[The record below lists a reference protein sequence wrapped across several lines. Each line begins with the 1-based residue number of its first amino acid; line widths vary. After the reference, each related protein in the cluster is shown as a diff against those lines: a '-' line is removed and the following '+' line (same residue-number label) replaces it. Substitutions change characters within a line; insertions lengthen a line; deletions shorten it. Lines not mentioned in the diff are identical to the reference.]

1 MNIALDLK
9 HINLENIFFMETKRN
24 VIIDGKFTKLLY
36 SNSVMSTNGIYIHT
50 PLISRNNYKTNNKTT
65 FYISSSDSVNI
76 HIVNNL
82 CRIESRII
90 DAYGQ
95 HSCSRKS
102 PIYSLKEQLNQLCFK
117 TFHEMNMQEGNQ
129 TYILRIS
136 GIWENETS
144 VGITYRFNTVSTCG
158 K

>member
-9 HINLENIFFMETKRN
+9 CISLENIFFMETKRN
-24 VIIDGKFTKLLY
+24 VIIDGNFTKLLY
-36 SNSVMSTNGIYIHT
+36 SNLFVSTNGIYIHT
-50 PLISRNNYKTNNKTT
+50 PLVSRNNYKTNNKTI
-65 FYISSSDSVNI
+65 FYISSSDPINI

-90 DAYGQ
+90 DAYKE
-95 HSCSRKS
+95 HSCNKKI
-102 PIYSLKEQLNQLCFK
+102 PVYSLKEQLNQLCFK
-117 TFHEMNMQEGNQ
+117 TFHETNMQEENQ

-136 GIWENETS
+136 GIWENSTS
-144 VGITYRFNTVSTCG
+144 MGITYRFNSVLTNE